1 MVDAE
6 SDTHKGLVISWTE
19 RSQLGV
25 CIGILFCLTSILCS
39 RELQL
44 FCNINTSSLTT
55 LICNDWKDFD
65 QPHDKLA
72 SNRVTIA

>member
-6 SDTHKGLVISWTE
+6 SDTHKGLVISRTE
-19 RSQLGV
+19 QSQLGV

-44 FCNINTSSLTT
+44 FCNINTSSLIT
-55 LICNDWKDFD
+55 LICNESKDFD

-72 SNRVTIA
+72 SSRVTIA